1 VKDSILFT
9 IEVADDQ
16 GIDKDA
22 VFIDPYPST
31 TVDYPDFACIQVSKN
46 MVKCT
51 FTATNPIANGKVKVI
66 ATDKAGNQESKE
78 Q

>member
-1 VKDSILFT
+1 
-9 IEVADDQ
+9 
-16 GIDKDA
+16 
-22 VFIDPYPST
+22 
-31 TVDYPDFACIQVSKN
+31 

>member
-1 VKDSILFT
+1 
-9 IEVADDQ
+9 
-16 GIDKDA
+16 
-22 VFIDPYPST
+22 
-31 TVDYPDFACIQVSKN
+31 

-51 FTATNPIANGKVKVI
+51 FTAENAIANGKVKVI